1 MLNYSE
7 QQVLRRSLKELL
19 DKQKDGETES
29 KEEEDVSTIQE
40 NDTENSGEDE
50 DIWEEEKEKKRRP
63 WLSGKEQDN

>member
-7 QQVLRRSLKELL
+7 QQVLRRSVKELL

-50 DIWEEEKEKKRRP
+50 DIWRKRRRKK
-63 WLSGKEQDN
+63 GGHG